1 MPVLVCHPAT
11 PCAAI
16 TSVTAEARWLPDGRL
31 GFYYVLAGRSS
42 QVRVPA
48 LALAQAD
55 RADELWRHTCCEA
68 FVAGPTEG
76 GYSEFNFSPSGAWAA
91 YRFTAYREGMRPV
104 AVVADPVIDV
114 RITGDRIE
122 LDAFIGSRSVPLSDE
137 GLHLGLTVVVED
149 LSGALSYWG
158 LAHPLPRPDFHH
170 ADGFRF
176 ALPAPVSDRQRL
188 GNL

>member
-1 MPVLVCHPAT
+1 MPALLCHPST

-16 TSVTAEARWLPDGRL
+16 TAVTADARWLPDGRL
-31 GFYYVLAGRSS
+31 GCYYVLAGRTA

-48 LALAQAD
+48 LVQAD

-68 FVAGPTEG
+68 FVAEPADG

-114 RITGDRIE
+114 RITADHIE
-122 LDAFIGSRSVPLSDE
+122 LDALIGSRSVPLADE
-137 GLHLGLTVVVED
+137 GLHLGLTVVVEE
-149 LSGALSYWG
+149 LSGALSFWA
-158 LAHPLPRPDFHH
+158 LVHPLPRPDFHH

-176 ALPAPVSDRQRL
+176 ALAAPAPDRQRP
-188 GNL
+188 